1 MCLVVPFATFH
12 FSSIANIS
20 AQKWYYPAV
29 RPITIFTANKN
40 NKELGNEE
48 IPVCSPP
55 G

>member
-12 FSSIANIS
+12 FSSIENIS
-20 AQKWYYPAV
+20 GQKCYDLEI
-29 RPITIFTANKN
+29 RPIAIVTANKN